1 MTEQGRGKHIRSEA
15 HAERHGKPARG
26 SACLLL
32 AATALLSACAVGP
45 DFHRPGAPQTRYI
58 QGGVRP
64 AISAVSERLQGNTQT
79 FTPGAD
85 IPADWWTLF
94 HYPELDQLVRR
105 ILERSPTL
113 EAANKALLAS
123 QQDKKA
129 SESALYPSVS
139 GMYNPARFKTSR
151 AYSNVPMADN
161 WNYTIHTAQL
171 NISYSPDLWGGVRRQ
186 IESARAQRN
195 AQRYQLEA
203 TWLTLTSSAVNAAIS
218 YAMVRQQIRTTQEMV
233 ADQERILKSTVAQ
246 QALGN
251 MSGNDVAM
259 QRTLLAQ
266 TKATLPPLQQTLA
279 ALHDELAALANDMP
293 DAPTPEFEL
302 DRFHLPD
309 SLPVSLPAQLIDQR
323 PDIRTAQEYFHAAC
337 AQVGV
342 AIANRLPNVQLGF
355 SPGFAAATIAQMAVP
370 GYGQWTLG
378 AMITQPLFD
387 GFQLQHQE
395 KGARLRYDQA
405 AAQYRATIASAVQDV
420 ADSLNAVHNDAD
432 ALTQASEAASQAT
445 RTATISK
452 AETHLGAL
460 SQIALLNVQTSSL
473 QTRLA
478 LVEARAARLSDTVGL
493 FQSLGGGWWNRT
505 DDVADSKAA
514 GGSGKQSQSVTSS
527 RVLATKG

>member
-1 MTEQGRGKHIRSEA
+1 MTEQGRGVVKGGGR
-15 HAERHGKPARG
+15 RG
-26 SACLLL
+26 SGRVGLFLGG
-32 AATALLSACAVGP
+32 AAVLSGCAVGP
-45 DFHRPGAPQTRYI
+45 DFHRPAAPRTHYV
-58 QGGVRP
+58 QGGVTAATTDVP
-64 AISAVSERLQGNTQT
+64 AVPQGAAQT
-79 FTPGAD
+79 FTAGAD

-94 HYPELDQLVRR
+94 HYPELDRLVRHV
-105 ILERSPTL
+105 LERSPTL
-113 EAANKALLAS
+113 EAATKALLAS

-151 AYSNVPMADN
+151 AYSNVPLADN

-186 IESARAQRN
+186 VESAKAQRD

-218 YAMVRQQIRTTQEMV
+218 YAMVREQIRTTQEMI
-233 ADQERILKSTVAQ
+233 AAQERILNSTIAQ

-266 TKATLPPLQQTLA
+266 TRAGLPDLRQTLA
-279 ALHDELAALANDMP
+279 TLHDEIAALANDMP

-302 DRFHLPD
+302 DRFHLPEN
-309 SLPVSLPAQLIDQR
+309 LPVSLPAQLIDQR
-323 PDIRTAQEYFHAAC
+323 PDIRTAQEYFHSAC
-337 AQVGV
+337 ALVGV
-342 AIANRLPNVQLGF
+342 AVANRLPNVQLGF
-355 SPGFAAATIAQMAVP
+355 SPGFAAATISQMAVP

-378 AMITQPLFD
+378 AMLTQPLFD

-405 AAQYRATIASAVQDV
+405 AAQYRSTIASAVQDV
-420 ADSLNAVHNDAD
+420 ADSLNAVHNDAE
-432 ALTQASEAASQAT
+432 ALTQASEAASQAG
-445 RTATISK
+445 RTATISQV
-452 AETHLGAL
+452 ETKLGAL
-460 SQIALLNVQTSSL
+460 SQVALLNVQTSSL
-473 QTRLA
+473 QTRLS

-505 DDVADSKAA
+505 DDPANSRAA
-514 GGSGKQSQSVTSS
+514 GGSGKAPVAASSS
-527 RVLATKG
+527 RVIATHG